1 MDGNRVYQALEAS
14 VALHANT
21 FLVWSSGT
29 VSQISNKTG
38 KNSISSAIITPLMP
52 LPPGAQLGNYEI
64 TGTLGAGGMGE
75 VYRARD
81 TRLGRFVAIKVLPT
95 FLSHDPERLR
105 RFELEARATAAL
117 NHPNILAVFQMET
130 YEGAPYL
137 VSELLEGTTLREHL
151 AHGPLSVRKAVD
163 YGVQVAQGLS
173 AAHEKGITH
182 RDLKPENLFVMNDG
196 HIKILDFGLAKL
208 TQPQSPSPETAATAT
223 LCTDLG
229 VVLGTVGYMSPEQV
243 RGRWVDHRTDIFAFG
258 VILYEM
264 LTGKRAFQKPTSPE
278 TMNAILNE
286 EPRPI
291 SELALMTPPALQR
304 IVIRCLEKNPEQRFQ
319 SSSDLAFALE
329 SLSDSGRSSALGATL
344 TNRHRGYWWAASAV
358 LLVLSSLGVLL
369 YLSRSPGAP
378 SAPNVSDYMQL
389 THDGEPKELVGTDG
403 SRLYYNVGSG
413 ASAAIGQV
421 SSSGGE
427 TARIATEPTLRN
439 IVSVSVDGAELLVA
453 DTAGAAPGPLWRVPV
468 LGGSPRRLGETI
480 GQSAAWSPDGKTLA
494 YGNGN
499 DLFLAGSDGGK
510 PHKLVSMMGTIDNL
524 SWSQDGSELRVSVM
538 DVKTAA
544 HSLWEVSSNGTNLRA
559 LLAGWHNPPD
569 ECCGKWT
576 SDGKYFVFQSRG
588 QIWAL
593 AESRGLFRRATTKPF
608 QLTSSPM
615 DLADPQP
622 SRDGKRLFV
631 VGGTKRGEL
640 VRWDSKSRQF
650 APFLSGIS
658 AQDVSFSRDGQW
670 VAYASYPEGTIWR
683 SKLDGSQRLQLSFPP
698 LFGMLPRWSPD
709 GKQIVFFDFS
719 TGKPATLHLASADG
733 SGSEELMAGDIQQA
747 ADPQW
752 SPDGTKIVFGGVYF
766 GATAIHVLDMKT
778 HQASTLP
785 ASKGLY
791 APRLSPDGRYVA
803 AMPVDQL
810 SVVLYDFETQHW
822 VELAKTNAGYP
833 NWSKDGKYLYFLRV
847 PKEPAVLRVR
857 ISDRKLERV
866 VDLKDSRMGG
876 YFGFWLGLAP
886 DDSPLLLR
894 DTGSQ
899 EIYALDWV
907 TP

>member
-1 MDGNRVYQALEAS
+1 
-14 VALHANT
+14 
-21 FLVWSSGT
+21 
-29 VSQISNKTG
+29 
-38 KNSISSAIITPLMP
+38 
-52 LPPGAQLGNYEI
+52 
-64 TGTLGAGGMGE
+64 MGE

-81 TRLGRFVAIKVLPT
+81 TRLGRFVAIKVLPS

-105 RFELEARATAAL
+105 RFELEARAAAAL

-137 VSELLEGTTLREHL
+137 VSELLEGATLREHL
-151 AHGPLSVRKAVD
+151 AHGPLPVRKAVD
-163 YGVQVAQGLS
+163 YGVQIAQGLS

-196 HIKILDFGLAKL
+196 RIKILDFGLAKL
-208 TQPQSPSPETAATAT
+208 TQPQSPSPETAQTAT
-223 LCTDLG
+223 LCTDPG
-229 VVLGTVGYMSPEQV
+229 VVLGTVSYMSPEQV
-243 RGRWVDHRTDIFAFG
+243 RGRWVDHRADIFAFG

-264 LTGKRAFQKPTSPE
+264 LTGKRAFQNPTSPE
-278 TMNAILNE
+278 TMSAILNE

-291 SELALMTPPALQR
+291 SELALTTPPALQK
-304 IVIRCLEKNPEQRFQ
+304 IVLRCLEKNPEQRFQ

-329 SLSDSGRSSALGATL
+329 SLSDSGRSSALGVTAAD
-344 TNRHRGYWWAASAV
+344 RHRGYWWAASAV
-358 LLVLSSLGVLL
+358 LLVLSSLGALL
-369 YLSRSPGAP
+369 YVARSPGAP
-378 SAPNVSDYMQL
+378 STPNVSGYMQL

-413 ASAAIGQV
+413 TSAAIGQV
-421 SSSGGE
+421 SSAGGE
-427 TARIATEPTLRN
+427 TARIATASAGRYLVG
-439 IVSVSVDGAELLVA
+439 VSADGAELLAA
-453 DTAGAAPGPLWRVPV
+453 DTPGAAPGPLWRVPV

-499 DLFLAGSDGGK
+499 DLFLAGSDGSK
-510 PHKLVSMMGTIDNL
+510 PHKLVPMMGRIDNL
-524 SWSQDGSELRVSVM
+524 SWSQDGSELRVTVM

-544 HSLWEVSSNGTNLRA
+544 HSLWEVSLNGTDPRA
-559 LLAGWHNPPD
+559 LLGGWHDPAD

-593 AESRGLFRRATTKPF
+593 AASRGLFRKATTKPF

-615 DLADPQP
+615 DLADPLP

-631 VGGTKRGEL
+631 VGGTRRGEL

-698 LFGMLPRWSPD
+698 LYGMLPRWSPD

-719 TGKPATLHLASADG
+719 AGKPATLYLASADG
-733 SGSEELMAGDIQQA
+733 SSSEKLMAGDIQQA
-747 ADPQW
+747 TDPGW
-752 SPDGTKIVFGGVYF
+752 SPDGAKIVFGGVFF
-766 GATAIHVLDMKT
+766 GATAIHVLDMRT
-778 HQASTLP
+778 HQVSTLP
-785 ASKGLY
+785 ASEGLY

-810 SVVLYDFETQHW
+810 SVMLYDFETQHW
-822 VELAKTNAGYP
+822 VELVKANAGYP
-833 NWSKDGKYLYFLRV
+833 NWSKDGKYLYFLGV
-847 PKEPAVLRVR
+847 PKDPAVLRVR
-857 ISDRKLERV
+857 ISDHKLERV